1 MLNTF
6 MLPFF
11 RNEGHAAD
19 IEMYYFHYIQI
30 FRHVDIIRTLGL
42 NEGCYI
48 EDINRTLII
57 RT

>member
-1 MLNTF
+1 